1 MKLIFLKVDETSS
14 CFSAVHILVT
24 IVMNVI
30 KSNLIA
36 SPKAKKKNQNKETNK
51 SSKEN
56 RSFRTAYCLEM
67 K

>member
-24 IVMNVI
+24 IVMNVL

-36 SPKAKKKNQNKETNK
+36 SPKAKKKKTKTKKQTNPQRK
-51 SSKEN
+51 TDLSEQP
-56 RSFRTAYCLEM
+56 TA
-67 K
+67 

>member
-24 IVMNVI
+24 IVMNVL

-36 SPKAKKKNQNKETNK
+36 SPKAKKKNKTKKQTNPQRK
-51 SSKEN
+51 TDLSEQP
-56 RSFRTAYCLEM
+56 TA
-67 K
+67 